1 MPKTI
6 PMKTYPH
13 YAKLPTTLA
22 NNLNILRTNVFEE
35 VEGNCPISFVVDGN
49 DIEFLSLE
57 VLVDWVKTTLPDY
70 DRDFLE
76 AAARIH
82 HECYYLELFDY
93 FAVEEEDLFQELL
106 HVKDAYELKMTQE

>member
-1 MPKTI
+1 
-6 PMKTYPH
+6 
-13 YAKLPTTLA
+13 
-22 NNLNILRTNVFEE
+22 
-35 VEGNCPISFVVDGN
+35 VVDEN

-57 VLVDWVKTTLPDY
+57 VLVEWIKNHLPDY

-93 FAVEEEDLFQELL
+93 FAVDEEDLFQELL
-106 HVKDAYELKMTQE
+106 HVKDAYELKMAQAED